1 MDRQKLVEENL
12 KLVYEV
18 AHKYKY
24 LCCTTVD
31 FEDLVSI
38 GYIGLIRAS
47 QSYDDTK
54 NVKFSTLAF
63 VCIKNAILREFVNKQ
78 YRFNDT
84 NTVSLNSKIHIGQS
98 VSEEIELQELVQDER
113 ADMDLESTDNKIL
126 IDSIY
131 EKCTDREKTVI
142 DMFLDGYSLREI
154 ASVVGCH
161 HSNVSKIISNLK
173 KYMGGEMRM
182 HLEDTET
189 VCPYCF
195 GKLGDDINKNIHIK
209 YCADCGKW
217 WETYTEEEN

>member
-38 GYIGLIRAS
+38 GYIGLIKAS
-47 QSYDDTK
+47 KAYDDTK
-54 NVKFSTLAF
+54 NIKFSTLAF

-78 YRFNDT
+78 YKFNDT
-84 NTVSLNSKIHIGQS
+84 NTVSLNSNINTGS
-98 VSEEIELQELVQDER
+98 AVVENIELAEIIRD
-113 ADMDLESTDNKIL
+113 DKMDDYLENLDNKIL

-131 EKCTDREKTVI
+131 EKCTAREKKII
-142 DMFLDGYSLREI
+142 DMFLEGYSLREI
-154 ASVVGCH
+154 APVVGCH
-161 HSNVSKIISNLK
+161 HITVSKVINNLK
-173 KYMGGEMRM
+173 RYIGGGMSM
-182 HLEDTET
+182 KLDDTET

-195 GKLGDDINKNIHIK
+195 GKLGDDINKNVHIK